1 MSGMLIALLMAGCP
15 KVDPEPAAVV
25 APVAEAPSVFSP
37 IVMPVKGSQIV
48 YLNATFKA
56 GSAHDPEGKE
66 GLAYVTSKVIREGGA
81 GPLIP
86 DEVQTQLF
94 ALGADIE
101 VVVDK
106 DLVTF
111 RGKALRED
119 MPAFLPIFTD
129 MLTEPGMDESA
140 FYRAVDSARSELKAG
155 ILESDEGLG
164 DAVFDSVIHAGH
176 PYEHPV
182 QGLASGLDA
191 LTLQDVQTFHKSAYD
206 RAGVTFGLA
215 GAVDDVLVSDFLGA
229 MESLPEGTLE
239 TPVPA
244 ERVTFTER
252 TLHIIERGTAST
264 GVHFGHPLDVDRGHP
279 DYAALLVAT
288 TAFGAHRESYG
299 RLFREMRGDRGLNYG
314 DYAYIEHYREVDLRD
329 PSQELGTLRV
339 QPHFTVWVRPTE
351 TQDGPF
357 ALKMAMVMTEQL
369 VAEGLEQEEFEVIRT
384 HLTKRKKLWAKDPGR
399 RLGYAVEAEA
409 LGVPNILE
417 DLDEQLQELTVE
429 QVNAA
434 LKAHI
439 HPEQFQVVVVSGDGA
454 KFATTILKTYET
466 PMVYKT
472 SAPNSEQ
479 ADEDKAYAT
488 YAFKPASWSVLE
500 AEKLFE

>member
-1 MSGMLIALLMAGCP
+1 MLFSLLLAGCP
-15 KVDPEPAAVV
+15 KVEPEPAVEAAAVV
-25 APVAEAPSVFSP
+25 EEASVFEP
-37 IVMPVKGSQIV
+37 IVMPVRGSQIV
-48 YLNATFKA
+48 YLNATFRA

-66 GLAYVTSKVIREGGA
+66 GLAFVTSQVVSGGGA
-81 GPLIP
+81 GPLVP

-119 MPAFLPIFTD
+119 MPAFLPIFTQ
-129 MLTEPGMDESA
+129 MLTAPGMDEST

-155 ILESDEGLG
+155 ILESDEALG
-164 DAVFDSVIHAGH
+164 DAVFDSVINVGH

-182 QGLASGLDA
+182 QGLTSGLDA
-191 LTLQDVQTFHKSAYD
+191 ITLEDVQSFHHAGYD

-215 GAVDDVLVSDFLGA
+215 GAVDDILVNDFLKA
-229 MESLPEGTLE
+229 MEDLPEGTLE
-239 TPVPA
+239 EPVPA
-244 ERVTFTER
+244 SRTVFTER

-279 DYAALLVAT
+279 DYPALLVAT

-314 DYAYIEHYREVDLRD
+314 DYAYIEHYREVGLRD
-329 PSQELGTLRV
+329 PEQLIGTLRE
-339 QPHFTVWVRPTE
+339 QPQFTVWVRPTE

-369 VAEGLEQEEFEVIRT
+369 VELGLEQEEFEVIRT
-384 HLTKRKKLWAKDPGR
+384 HLMKRKKLWAKDPGR

-417 DLDEQLQELTVE
+417 DLDHSLQELTVE

-454 KFATTILKTYET
+454 KFATTILKTYDT

-479 ADEDKAYAT
+479 AEEDKAYGT
-488 YAFKPASWSVLE
+488 YEFKPSTWSVLE